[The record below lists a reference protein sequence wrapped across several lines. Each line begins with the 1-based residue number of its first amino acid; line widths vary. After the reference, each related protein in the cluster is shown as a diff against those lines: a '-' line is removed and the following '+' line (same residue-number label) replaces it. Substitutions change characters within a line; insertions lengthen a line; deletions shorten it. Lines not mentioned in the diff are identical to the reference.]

1 MEDQSSP
8 APSASG
14 RFYETI
20 VHSLGGIVWEA
31 NPTTFQFT
39 FVSEQ
44 AERILGY
51 PIREWL
57 DDPEF
62 WRRHTHP
69 DDVDWCTAYCVDSTR
84 HGRNHTFEY
93 RMIAKDGQIVWLRD
107 VVTVR
112 TEPDG
117 SKRMLG
123 VMLDISEMKRA
134 EDARA
139 ESDALYRFLT
149 EHSDDL
155 ITLYTL
161 DQQRVY
167 VSPSCTRV
175 LGFVPEKVF
184 AGVHP
189 DDREAAAK
197 AWERTA
203 AGEQAFVTFR
213 HAHADGGWR
222 WLEASGQL
230 VQYRGAPHLLA
241 VTRDVTERKRLEDQ
255 LRQAQKM
262 EAVGQLAGGIAHD
275 FNNLLT
281 VIRGYAELL
290 AEHDQQSADESDIEE
305 IRRACDRAVM
315 LTQQLLAFSRKQV
328 LHPQVLDL
336 DAVVADIVKMLGRII
351 GETIALTIDTSAP
364 VPAILA
370 DRGQV
375 QQVIVNLAVNARD
388 AMPFGGTLTIR
399 STTAE
404 IAASSSQELTPGRY
418 AVLSIV
424 DTGSGIPPEILPRI
438 FEPFFTTKEPGK
450 GTGLGLST
458 AYGIMK
464 QSGGHIEAESVVG
477 GGTTVRLYFPEATQ
491 PAVVEQAVGR
501 PIATAGTETVLLVED
516 EAPVRELLVRA
527 LHAKGYDVHMASHGG
542 DALELCGRARPE
554 LDLLVTDVVMPGM
567 SGPELVRR
575 LESIYPGLKV
585 LYISGYAGEAIQK
598 HGITEFGITEFG
610 IGFMQKPF
618 TVAEFLTKVRD
629 MLDARDD
636 APS

>member
-1 MEDQSSP
+1 MNPS
-8 APSASG
+8 APSPDTE
-14 RFYETI
+14 RFYATI

-31 NPTTFQFT
+31 DPTTFHFT

-51 PIREWL
+51 PVRDWL

-69 DDVDWCTAYCVDSTR
+69 DDVDWCTAFCIDSTR
-84 HGRNHTFEY
+84 SGRDHTFEY
-93 RMIAKDGQIVWLRD
+93 RMIAKGGGIVWLRD

-117 SKRMLG
+117 FKRMLG
-123 VMLDISEMKRA
+123 VMFDISDLKQAQE
-134 EDARA
+134 ARL
-139 ESDALYRFLT
+139 ESEALYRFLT
-149 EHSDDL
+149 EHANDV

-161 DQQRVY
+161 DRQRVF
-167 VSPSCTRV
+167 VSPSFTRV
-175 LGFVPEKVF
+175 LGTVPEKVLG
-184 AGVHP
+184 GVHS
-189 DDREAAAK
+189 DDRDATLK
-197 AWERTA
+197 AWERTT

-222 WLEASGQL
+222 WLEASSQL
-230 VQYRGAPHLLA
+230 VQYRGTPHVLA

-290 AEHDQQSADESDIEE
+290 AEDHQQKADESDIEE

-336 DAVVADIVKMLGRII
+336 DAVVADIVTMLGRII
-351 GETIALTIDTSAP
+351 GETITLAIDTAAP
-364 VPAILA
+364 VPPILA

-399 STTAE
+399 SATAE
-404 IAASSSQELTPGRY
+404 IAGSSFQELSPGRY
-418 AVLSIV
+418 AELSIN
-424 DTGSGIPPEILPRI
+424 DTGSGISPEILPRI

-464 QSGGHIEAESVVG
+464 QSGGHLAVESVVG
-477 GGTTVRLYFPEATQ
+477 GGTTFTLYFPEATQ
-491 PAVVEQAVGR
+491 PAAAEHAAAR
-501 PIATAGTETVLLVED
+501 PMATSGTETVLLVED

-527 LHAKGYDVHMASHGG
+527 LQGKGYDVHMASHG
-542 DALELCGRARPE
+542 AEAVELCGRVRPQI
-554 LDLLVTDVVMPGM
+554 DLLITDVVMPGM

-575 LESIYPGLKV
+575 LESIYPGLRV
-585 LYISGYAGEAIQK
+585 LYMSGYAGEAIQR
-598 HGITEFGITEFG
+598 HGINEFGITEFG
-610 IGFMQKPF
+610 ISFMQKPF

-629 MLDARDD
+629 VLEARDEG
-636 APS
+636 PSS

>member
-1 MEDQSSP
+1 MVDP
-8 APSASG
+8 TAPSSDTE
-14 RFYETI
+14 RFYATI

-31 NPTTFQFT
+31 DPTTFHFT

-51 PIREWL
+51 PVREWL

-62 WRRHTHP
+62 WRRHTHS
-69 DDVDWCTAYCVDSTR
+69 DDVDWCTAFCVDSTR
-84 HGRNHTFEY
+84 SGRDHTFEY
-93 RMIAKDGQIVWLRD
+93 RMIAKDGGIVWLRD
-107 VVTVR
+107 VVTVK

-123 VMLDISEMKRA
+123 VMFDISDLKRA
-134 EDARA
+134 EEARL
-139 ESDALYRFLT
+139 ESEALYRFLT
-149 EHSDDL
+149 EHSNDV

-161 DQQRVY
+161 DRLRVFA
-167 VSPSCTRV
+167 SPSFTRV
-175 LGFVPEKVF
+175 LGSVPENVLG
-184 AGVHP
+184 GVHP
-189 DDREAAAK
+189 DDRDATLK
-197 AWERTA
+197 AWERTT

-213 HAHADGGWR
+213 HAHTDGGWR
-222 WLEASGQL
+222 WLEASSQL
-230 VQYRGAPHLLA
+230 VQYRGTPHVLA

-290 AEHDQQSADESDIEE
+290 AEHDQQKADESDIEE

-328 LHPQVLDL
+328 LHPHVLDL
-336 DAVVADIVKMLGRII
+336 NAVVSDIVTMLGRII
-351 GETIALTIDTSAP
+351 GETITLAIDTSAR
-364 VPAILA
+364 VPPILA

-388 AMPFGGTLTIR
+388 AMPFGGILTIK
-399 STTAE
+399 STTTE

-418 AVLSIV
+418 AELSIV
-424 DTGSGIPPEILPRI
+424 DTGSGISPEILPRI

-458 AYGIMK
+458 VYGIMK
-464 QSGGHIEAESVVG
+464 QSGGHLAVESVVG
-477 GGTTVRLYFPEATQ
+477 GGTTFTLYFPEATQ
-491 PAVVEQAVGR
+491 PAAVEHAVAR
-501 PIATAGTETVLLVED
+501 PMATSGTETLLLVED

-527 LHAKGYDVHMASHGG
+527 LQGKGYDVHMASHG
-542 DALELCGRARPE
+542 AEAVELCGRVRPQI
-554 LDLLVTDVVMPGM
+554 DLLITDVVMPGM

-575 LESIYPGLKV
+575 LESIYSGLRV
-585 LYISGYAGEAIQK
+585 LYMSGYAGEAIQR
-598 HGITEFGITEFG
+598 HGINEFGITEFG
-610 IGFMQKPF
+610 ISFMQKPF
-618 TVAEFLTKVRD
+618 TVVEFLTKVRD
-629 MLDARDD
+629 VLEARDER
-636 APS
+636 PS